1 MSMTPF
7 DLDRRAILLG
17 VAASAL
23 AACAPRGAEGPVRI
37 GYQRGGVLLL
47 AKARGQLPAALQ
59 PVAPGV
65 EWVEFAAGPPL
76 MEAMAAG
83 SIDFGAVGDAPPIF
97 AQAAK
102 APIVYVAVQPVT
114 GAGSALLLPPGSS
127 VRTVAELKGR
137 KVAFTKGTS
146 AHLFIYHALKQAGLS
161 LADVQPAYLSPGD
174 AAGAFGSGALDAWAT
189 WDPYYAL
196 AVRDQR
202 ARPLVTGESL
212 PKTNAF
218 YIASHRFAETRP
230 QVLKALLDGLR
241 VEAQWGMA
249 HVAEV
254 AGVVGQATG
263 LPSDIAQAALRRGAF
278 AVDPVDDAALA
289 AQQASADAF
298 LDIGAIPAAV
308 DVRAAAWRDWTP
320 RG

>member
-1 MSMTPF
+1 MSTPF
-7 DLDRRAILLG
+7 DPGRRAILLG
-17 VAASAL
+17 AAATL
-23 AACAPRGAEGPVRI
+23 AGCGPGGSGSEGPVRI
-37 GYQRGGVLLL
+37 GYQRAGVLLL
-47 AKARGQLPAALQ
+47 AKARGRLAVALQ

-97 AQAAK
+97 AQAAG
-102 APIVYVAVQPVT
+102 APIVYAAVQPVT
-114 GAGSALLLPPGSS
+114 GAGSALLVPPGSTLT
-127 VRTVAELKGR
+127 RVADLRGR
-137 KVAFTKGTS
+137 KVAFTKATS

-161 LADVQPAYLSPGD
+161 LGDIQPAYLTPGD
-174 AAGAFGSGALDAWAT
+174 AAGAFGTGALDAWAT

-202 ARPLVTGESL
+202 AQVLLTGERL
-212 PKTNAF
+212 PRTNAF
-218 YIASHRFAETRP
+218 YIASRRFAETRP
-230 QVLKALLDGLR
+230 QVLKALLDALR
-241 VEAQWGMA
+241 TEAQWGMA
-249 HVAEV
+249 HIAEV

-263 LPSDIAQAALRRGAF
+263 LPADIAQAALRRGAF
-278 AVDPVDDAALA
+278 AVDAVSDAALA

-298 LDIGAIPAAV
+298 LDIGAIPARV
-308 DVRAAAWRDWTP
+308 DVKAAAWRDWAP